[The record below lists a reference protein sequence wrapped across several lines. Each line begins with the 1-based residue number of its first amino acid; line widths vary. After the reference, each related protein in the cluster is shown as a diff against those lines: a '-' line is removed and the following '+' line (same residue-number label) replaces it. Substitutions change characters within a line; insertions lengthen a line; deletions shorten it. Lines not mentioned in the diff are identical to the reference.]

1 MYTYLLIN
9 LASVAIPIAISFE
22 KRDVYFFSK
31 WKYLFPAILLTGIV
45 FIVWDVIF
53 TSQGV
58 WGFNELYLSGIYLFH
73 LPIGEWLFFVTIP
86 FACVFSYEALNYHIK
101 RDILGQYASRIS
113 AILIILL
120 LVIGIWHHDRIYTSL
135 TFIATALFLLIHQ
148 LVLKSKYMGR
158 FYLAYVVVMIP
169 FLLVNGILTGSFI
182 PEEVVWYNDLE
193 NLGVRIFT
201 IPVED
206 TIYGMLL
213 ILMNITIYEG
223 LKNRKRGGLTSGD

>member
-31 WKYLFPAILLTGIV
+31 WKYIFPAILLTGIV

-135 TFIATALFLLIHQ
+135 TFIATALFLLIH
-148 LVLKSKYMGR
+148 LFVLKSKYMGR

-213 ILMNITIYEG
+213 ILMNVTIYEG
-223 LKNRKRGGLTSGD
+223 LKNRKRGGMTSGD